1 MESSKVFTITFFF
14 YAAISAA
21 ASLNTFCQK
30 ANIESCSPSY
40 NESSCC
46 LCRGDTHF
54 MLDTGL
60 KTGHRILDNEVTGS
74 LCNTGSFLQ
83 KRKCKL
89 ELIPVMSKIA
99 SFSVSL
105 KRLFQKKGEAENEL
119 FLTAAAKIV
128 ARSVEEK
135 ICNWISTLFPDKSCS
150 QLLAQLHLL
159 SLMEDSREASY
170 TENPSCSH
178 NKAWRAVWA
187 ESAYCREV
195 VQQLK
200 RQSELDSES
209 FKPCSS

>member
-1 MESSKVFTITFFF
+1 MESSKVYAITFFF
-14 YAAISAA
+14 YAAISLA
-21 ASLNTFCQK
+21 ASLGTYCHK
-30 ANIESCSPSY
+30 ANIESCSPY

-60 KTGHRILDNEVTGS
+60 KTGYGILNNEVTGS
-74 LCNTGSFLQ
+74 LCNTGSFAQ
-83 KRKCKL
+83 KRKCRN

-170 TENPSCSH
+170 IENPSCSH
-178 NKAWRAVWA
+178 NKEWRAVWA

-195 VQQLK
+195 VQQL
-200 RQSELDSES
+200 RQRELDYES